1 MALKKGSPEEIDRQV
16 ESRHQQYVDAKM
28 TCSERVFLTVYSV
41 LDTEF
46 PAEVVALL
54 TGFGGGVG
62 GTHASLCGAVAGG
75 VAAIGSVYGRRK
87 PAEESRDRAYEVARA
102 FLCEF
107 KSKFGSEVCG
117 ELLGDLLRKNGFDSD
132 ERKERC
138 FQYTLN
144 AAKMCVK
151 LLSS

>member
-1 MALKKGSPEEIDRQV
+1 MALKKLSQDELERRVKSI
-16 ESRHQQYVDAKM
+16 HKKHVDEKM

-41 LDTEF
+41 LETDF
-46 PAEVVALL
+46 PAEVVTLL

-62 GTHASLCGAVAGG
+62 GTHSSLCGAVSGG
-75 VAAIGSVYGRRK
+75 VAALGLVYGRRK
-87 PAEESRDRAYEVARA
+87 PAEESRDRAYEASRA
-102 FLCEF
+102 FFCQF

-117 ELLGDLLRKNGFDSD
+117 ELIGDLLRKNGFDSD

-144 AAKMCVK
+144 AAKLCVN